1 MYMKKIECIEKA
13 CKVAAASGIPMA
25 VIQWLDIKKYDVM
38 SVEVLD
44 NRYCDV
50 VAVCLSEGHYQ
61 ELGSSYEKQVT
72 R

>member
-1 MYMKKIECIEKA
+1 MNKLECIKKA
-13 CKVAAASGIPMA
+13 CEVATASGSPMA
-25 VIQWLDIKKYDVM
+25 VIQLLDSKKYDVM
-38 SVEVLD
+38 SVEVLN

-61 ELGSSYEKQVT
+61 ELGSSYEKQAT

>member
-1 MYMKKIECIEKA
+1 MNKLECIKKA

-25 VIQWLDIKKYDVM
+25 VVQLLDSKKYDVM
-38 SVEVLD
+38 SVEVLN

-61 ELGSSYEKQVT
+61 ELGSSYEKQAT